1 MSAGP
6 LGGRAS
12 SFAAMAS
19 VYPIAGRAIRSERL
33 RRTGVGYP
41 CSIDDSDTSRD
52 RQRLLRIYLNDHL
65 TGATAG
71 VELARRC
78 RRRGLRTDLG
88 HLTELADEIAGDREE
103 LLSIMAALD
112 VPVQQL
118 KVYAGWVTEKLGRLK
133 PNGQIAGRSPLSTVL
148 ELEGLRMAVAG
159 KAAGWAA
166 LRSYAGRPLDGA
178 RLDALQARAEQQQAT
193 LAELHATAVAD
204 LFGPAPVS

>member
-1 MSAGP
+1 
-6 LGGRAS
+6 
-12 SFAAMAS
+12 
-19 VYPIAGRAIRSERL
+19 VYPIAGRAIRLERL

-41 CSIDDSDTSRD
+41 CTIDDSDTFRD

-71 VELARRC
+71 VELARRAA
-78 RRRGLRTDLG
+78 GGTSGPISDT
-88 HLTELADEIAGDREE
+88 LTELADEIAGDREE

-166 LRSYAGRPLDGA
+166 LRSYAGGPLDGA